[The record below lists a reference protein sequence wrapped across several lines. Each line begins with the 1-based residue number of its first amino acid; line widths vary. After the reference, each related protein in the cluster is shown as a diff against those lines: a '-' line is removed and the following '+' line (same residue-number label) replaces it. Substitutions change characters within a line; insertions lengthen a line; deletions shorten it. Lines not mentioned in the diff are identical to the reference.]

1 MADTDA
7 STDTTVD
14 DDTTADQTQNTEDS
28 QDVTAEMASAWKKRI
43 ADAKSDAAKAKA
55 EAAKYHRELEKLRT
69 DALSDNERAVAIARA
84 EGITEGTKAG
94 AARLVD
100 AEVRAAAAG
109 RNVDVKALLE
119 GLDRSR
125 FIDDDGEPNTDRIA
139 RWVDRIAPVQEQTQP
154 GAPRVPTGPRGPANQ
169 TRPLADQF
177 GDWVQGQ
184 LNQS

>member
-1 MADTDA
+1 MTAPDPDAPTDPVVEP
-7 STDTTVD
+7 STDPKPEPD
-14 DDTTADQTQNTEDS
+14 PKADPN
-28 QDVTAEMASAWKKRI
+28 
-43 ADAKSDAAKAKA
+43 ADELAAKDAQLRKA
-55 EAAKYHRELEKLRT
+55 NGEARKYRLELE
-69 DALSDNERAVAIARA
+69 ALKQAGLSETERAVALARA

-139 RWVDRIAPVQEQTQP
+139 KWVDRIAPVQEQTQP

-169 TRPLADQF
+169 TRAPEQVFADF
-177 GDWVQGQ
+177 LTDQ
-184 LNQS
+184 LHPR